1 MDELKGIKV
10 GILVADGFE
19 QIELEK
25 PRLALKQAGAET
37 FIISPEEN
45 KVQGWNHW
53 TKGDEFTVDIPLN
66 EAKAEA
72 FDALLLPG
80 GVINPDR
87 LRTFPK
93 AVQLVKAVHMQEK
106 PIAAICHGP
115 WMLINSEVAKNHQVT
130 SWESIKLD
138 LINAGAQWID
148 EPVVCDK
155 NLLTSRKPEDIPK
168 FNEAM
173 IQLFSHATNH

>member
-1 MDELKGIKV
+1 MVLNKSSSRNLGR
-10 GILVADGFE
+10 LFE
-19 QIELEK
+19 
-25 PRLALKQAGAET
+25 AAGAET
-37 FIISPEEN
+37 FIISLEEGS
-45 KVQGWNHW
+45 VQGWNHSD
-53 TKGDEFTVDIPLN
+53 KGDQFTVNVPLN
-66 EAKAEA
+66 EATAEM
-72 FDALLLPG
+72 FDGLLLPG
-80 GVINPDR
+80 GVLNPDR

-93 AVQLVKAVHMQEK
+93 AIQLVKTIYTQKK

-115 WMLINSEVAKNHQVT
+115 WLLINAGVAKNHRVT

-168 FNEAM
+168 FSEAM
-173 IQLFSHATNH
+173 IQLFQLSLK